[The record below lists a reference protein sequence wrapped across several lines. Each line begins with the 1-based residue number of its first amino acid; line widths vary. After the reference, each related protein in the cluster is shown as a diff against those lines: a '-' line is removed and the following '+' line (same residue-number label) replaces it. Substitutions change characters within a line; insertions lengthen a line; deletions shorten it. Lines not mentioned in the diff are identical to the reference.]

1 MQGPNVTDTES
12 TPSGSTAPVD
22 SAAVAVGN
30 LSCAT
35 VSSSQDVAVPFLVV
49 DVMSV
54 MVSGPANAVL
64 LAKSRAR

>member
-1 MQGPNVTDTES
+1 MQGPNVTDMES
-12 TPSGSTAPVD
+12 TSSGSTAPVD
-22 SAAVAVGN
+22 STAVAVDN

-35 VSSSQDVAVPFLVV
+35 VSLSQDTAVPLLVV

-54 MVSGPANAVL
+54 MISGPANAVL